1 MSEEKKP
8 YRIGVAGLGT
18 VGTGVVK
25 VFQQNGDLL
34 EQRAGRPVEIVSVTA
49 SNKNK
54 DRGVDLSTY
63 DWAETLD
70 EMANDPRLDAIVEL
84 IGGSE
89 GATKE
94 LVEKALA
101 QGKDVI
107 TANKALLAHH
117 GYELAKLAEKN
128 MVTLA
133 YEAAVAGGIPIIK
146 TLREGLSANQIES
159 LYGILNGTCN
169 YILTKMRET
178 GRDFDDV
185 LKEADSL
192 IEELGI
198 PKNKNRLD
206 QVLGVAQLDLA
217 FNIESLSINSVI
229 NLSIIVFLIILLLVD
244 FSILYKHNNIHPHR
258 VGHHH
263 LKIGAFIV
271 VAMFILAASGVG
283 SVLDGIQI

>member
-1 MSEEKKP
+1 
-8 YRIGVAGLGT
+8 
-18 VGTGVVK
+18 
-25 VFQQNGDLL
+25 
-34 EQRAGRPVEIVSVTA
+34 
-49 SNKNK
+49 
-54 DRGVDLSTY
+54 
-63 DWAETLD
+63 
-70 EMANDPRLDAIVEL
+70 IVEL
-84 IGGSE
+84 RLQPYSPDIF
-89 GATKE
+89 T
-94 LVEKALA
+94 
-101 QGKDVI
+101 GKILFNNQLI
-107 TANKALLAHH
+107 T
-117 GYELAKLAEKN
+117 GR
-128 MVTLA
+128 VTEESIEFDIP
-133 YEAAVAGGIPIIK
+133 YEA
-146 TLREGLSANQIES
+146 
-159 LYGILNGTCN
+159 
-169 YILTKMRET
+169 LTKSSFMDLIVSDRAGNT
-178 GRDFDDV
+178 SSYKVDQDDV